1 MRILHTSD
9 LHLGLSLNNVS
20 FIEDQRAMINSLI
33 EIIAANGIEAVLI
46 SGDIFDRA
54 VSSAAAISLYD
65 EMCTL
70 ICIGLGVPVLICA
83 GNHDGAARLASCS
96 ELLKRSGLYIAG
108 KIADRTPPVE
118 FDGVTFHF
126 MPHFTIDEARAMF
139 PDDEIKTYADAVK
152 CYTDSIEI
160 TPDKRNI
167 LLAHLFV
174 AGSETC
180 VSDKTAVAGGTI
192 AVPVQLFEK
201 FDYVALGHL
210 HKPQTVKN
218 ARYSGSPLKYSFA
231 EADHVKSATVFDTAD
246 MIVSNIAVIPPRD
259 MRCISGTYDEVT
271 AFADADTVRD
281 DYIKIE
287 LTDRFPSAATD
298 RQFQEIYTNL
308 LQCTGRSITS
318 ENSVLSVTVEEFTDM
333 TPLDVLT
340 RYCAE
345 VAEIDLD
352 DEMIS
357 WFTDAVTESNDNER
371 GDDI

>member
-1 MRILHTSD
+1 MKILHTSD

-20 FIEDQRAMINSLI
+20 FIEDQRMMINSLI
-33 EIIAANGIEAVLI
+33 EIIAANAVGAVLI

-65 EMCTL
+65 EMCTQ

-108 KIADRTPPVE
+108 RLTDNTPPVD

-126 MPHFTIDEARAMF
+126 MPHFTIDEARSMF
-139 PDDEIKTYADAVK
+139 PDTEIKSYTDAVK
-152 CYTDSIEI
+152 CYLDSVEI
-160 TPDKRNI
+160 TADKRSI

-180 VSDKTAVAGGTI
+180 VSDKTAVAGGAI

-210 HKPQTVKN
+210 HKPQTIKN

-231 EADHVKSATVFDTAD
+231 EVNHVKSATIIDTDD
-246 MIVSNIAVIPPRD
+246 MTVSEIAVIPPRE

-271 AFADADTVRD
+271 AFADADTARD

-287 LTDRFPSAATD
+287 FTDRFPSAATD
-298 RQFQEIYTNL
+298 RQFQEIYPNL
-308 LQCTGRSITS
+308 LQCTGKSITA
-318 ENSVLSVTVEEFTDM
+318 EHSVLSVTVEELTDM

-352 DEMIS
+352 DEMIA
-357 WFTDAVTESNDNER
+357 WFNEAAIDER
-371 GDDI
+371 SGEI